1 MVSNYNIRCKPKRLK
16 ESNLMSAQC
25 HDHSQD
31 TTEGASDPRYRK
43 ILWIALALNAAMFV
57 VELGA
62 GFKSGSVSL
71 LADAIDFFGDTANY
85 AVTLVV
91 LSSTLA
97 WRAWA
102 AVLKGLSMLGFGLFV
117 LGRVSWSA
125 MQGVMP
131 EPATMGA
138 IGLLALI
145 VNVLVAA
152 LLYAYREG
160 DANMRSVW
168 LCSRND
174 AIGNIAVMLAALGV
188 LGTHTAWPDLAVAL
202 VMGILA
208 ISGGWSVLAHAR
220 REIRSLPNSHSR

>member
-1 MVSNYNIRCKPKRLK
+1 
-16 ESNLMSAQC
+16 MSAHC
-25 HDHSQD
+25 HDHHASP
-31 TTEGASDPRYRK
+31 GASDPRYRK
-43 ILWIALALNAAMFV
+43 ILWIALVLNAAMFF

-71 LADAIDFFGDTANY
+71 LADAIDFFGDAANY
-85 AVTLVV
+85 GVTLAV
-91 LSSTLA
+91 LSSSLA

-102 AVLKGLSMLGFGLFV
+102 AVLKGLSMFGFGLFV
-117 LGRVSWSA
+117 LVWVSWSA

-174 AIGNIAVMLAALGV
+174 AIGNLAVMLAALGV
-188 LGTHTAWPDLAVAL
+188 FGTGSAWPDLAVAA
-202 VMGILA
+202 VMASLA
-208 ISGGWSVLAHAR
+208 IWGGWSVVQQAR
-220 REIRSLPNSHSR
+220 GELTAVRTSEIQRWG

>member
-1 MVSNYNIRCKPKRLK
+1 
-16 ESNLMSAQC
+16 MSAHC
-25 HDHSQD
+25 HDHHASP
-31 TTEGASDPRYRK
+31 GASDPRYRK
-43 ILWIALALNAAMFV
+43 ILWIALVLNAVMFFI
-57 VELGA
+57 ELGA

-85 AVTLVV
+85 ALTLAV
-91 LSSTLA
+91 LSSSLTR
-97 WRAWA
+97 RAWT
-102 AVLKGLSMLGFGLFV
+102 AVLKGLSMFGFGLFV
-117 LGRVSWSA
+117 LGRVSWSV
-125 MQGVMP
+125 MHGVIP

-152 LLYAYREG
+152 LLYTYREG

-202 VMGILA
+202 VMALLA
-208 ISGGWSVLAHAR
+208 ISGGWSVIGQAIA
-220 REIRSLPNSHSR
+220 EIKHDKTA